1 MTPEF
6 QKRCVLC
13 VLVMICGA
21 ALGCAPDASKVD
33 SSRSYFDGGALSA
46 PNPSTVV
53 MTGRVLRSQG
63 RISEAEF
70 VLRRVVS
77 EHPEYAPGY
86 SELAELLLKDGRTQE
101 TVLLLEAGTAL
112 IQDSAMLQNDL
123 GMCFVIMRDF
133 DRAGQCF
140 LLASELA
147 TTDAVYSAN
156 YAMVLGL
163 QGRYQDSLDLYA
175 RVIPMEDAISNVFK
189 LAEARGDIDW
199 TPSEREIA
207 EK

>member
-1 MTPEF
+1 M
-6 QKRCVLC
+6 L
-13 VLVMICGA
+13 LGG
-21 ALGCAPDASKVD
+21 GCAPDASKVD
-33 SSRSYFDGGALSA
+33 SNRSYFEGGALQA

-86 SELAELLLKDGRTQE
+86 SELAELLLKDGRSQE
-101 TVLLLEAGTAL
+101 TVILLEAGTAL
-112 IQDSAMLQNDL
+112 IPTSAMLHNDL
-123 GMCFVIMRDF
+123 GMCFVVSREF
-133 DRAGQCF
+133 ESARQEF
-140 LLASELA
+140 LVASELA
-147 TTDAVYSAN
+147 PEDAVYAAN

-163 QGRYQDSLDLYA
+163 QGRYQESLDSYA
-175 RVIPMEDAISNVFK
+175 LVIPLDDAIANVSK
-189 LAEARGDIDW
+189 LAEARGDADW
-199 TPSEREIA
+199 SPSEQEIA